1 MKFRDQT
8 SVLLSVLLAIL
19 CKKDSHHSAAVN
31 IFSKKMNLINLG
43 KNILMIK
50 SIHQQRNTKITDS
63 YHVYENRSMLF
74 RRFLFLRQKSFHPRY
89 VNLPFPTFFRDH
101 QTMLGFGP
109 TLFGKIFHAIG
120 SYIIL
125 YMSSMG
131 RNDERTSFFNS
142 LFLIYGTLK
151 CPKVQNSDGSRS
163 LTSLQIMFN
172 LWSPQILNLNHQKIT
187 YFCHYIPWTKIP
199 DDMKKSKDKYN
210 SINSLHQK

>member
-1 MKFRDQT
+1 MKKQASKVAHNQPRPSYFTVQPRPTAHSPELIFHIMKCWDQT

-19 CKKDSHHSAAVN
+19 CKKNSHHSAAVN

-50 SIHQQRNTKITDS
+50 NIHQQRNTKITDS

-109 TLFGKIFHAIG
+109 TLFVKIFHAIG
-120 SYIIL
+120 S
-125 YMSSMG
+125 SM
-131 RNDERTSFFNS
+131 D
-142 LFLIYGTLK
+142 YG
-151 CPKVQNSDGSRS
+151 QA
-163 LTSLQIMFN
+163 
-172 LWSPQILNLNHQKIT
+172 
-187 YFCHYIPWTKIP
+187 
-199 DDMKKSKDKYN
+199 MKE
-210 SINSLHQK
+210 